1 VHLLDTRTIF
11 LLHFCNIYA
20 HLDLPAI
27 VEAKGPATDE
37 IHAFDT
43 ILRIRLNHASQVCW
57 TTTHPGRDLQ
67 GRSGRSRQKSQSQ
80 NYRPTQLQLSPSV
93 SLLNVALICIVI
105 FAEDDATASCEC
117 L

>member
-1 VHLLDTRTIF
+1 MHLLDTRTIF

-57 TTTHPGRDLQ
+57 TTTILVATCRGAQDEVA
-67 GRSGRSRQKSQSQ
+67 KSPNLKIIDQP
-80 NYRPTQLQLSPSV
+80 NFNCRPASV
-93 SLLNVALICIVI
+93 
-105 FAEDDATASCEC
+105 F
-117 L
+117 